1 MEGGYLAYYAE
12 NGTQDYHKQKQEDVQ
27 KIGDILRLVRYQ
39 NLIFVAILLWVMEKW
54 VAVPILDSQLYGE
67 QLPWYVLLL
76 LIAATVCVAAGG
88 YVVND
93 YFDVKIDRINHPDKL
108 IVTNTISKTAAVR
121 IGWALSGVGIVCG
134 LAAAWLVRSW
144 SLSIIYVFVPGLL
157 WFYSSSYKRRF
168 LIGNI
173 VVAFVAAL
181 TPMVIAFANVGLLRS
196 RYGVLLEY
204 TPLERD
210 LYVWLGGFA
219 LFAFLCTLIREIIKD
234 MQDKQGD
241 CELECRTLPIRL
253 GETWTK
259 VIVTLLIVLT
269 MGLIGYVWYALLPFP
284 HVWQSLSTR
293 YMVFG
298 LQIPFV
304 CELWLLWAA
313 RIPSDYRGAQGL
325 MKLIMFLGM
334 LFSFVV
340 MRLL

>member
-1 MEGGYLAYYAE
+1 M
-12 NGTQDYHKQKQEDVQ
+12 Q
-27 KIGDILRLVRYQ
+27 KIGDILQLVRYQ
-39 NLIFVAILLWVMEKW
+39 NLIFIAILLWVMEKW
-54 VAVPILDSQLYGE
+54 VAVPILDNQYYGE
-67 QLPWYVLLL
+67 QLPWYIL
-76 LIAATVCVAAGG
+76 LILIVATLCVAAGG

-93 YFDVKIDRINHPDKL
+93 YFDVKIDRINRPGKL
-108 IVTNTISKTAAVR
+108 IVTQTVSKTAAVR
-121 IGWALSGVGIVCG
+121 LGWALSGMGIVCG
-134 LAAAWLVRSW
+134 LVCAWLVRSW
-144 SLSIIYVFVPGLL
+144 SLAIIYVFVPGLL

-168 LIGNI
+168 LIGNM

-181 TPMVIAFANVGLLRS
+181 TPMMVAFANVGLLRS
-196 RYGVLLEY
+196 RYGVLLKY
-204 TPLERD
+204 TPLEHD
-210 LYVWLGGFA
+210 LYIWLGGFA

-269 MGLIGYVWYALLPFP
+269 MGLIVYVWYALLPFL

-298 LQIPFV
+298 LQIPFA

-334 LFSFVV
+334 LFSFVIV
-340 MRLL
+340 RSL

>member
-1 MEGGYLAYYAE
+1 M
-12 NGTQDYHKQKQEDVQ
+12 Q
-27 KIGDILRLVRYQ
+27 KIGDILRLVRCQ
-39 NLIFVAILLWVMEKW
+39 NLIFIAILLWVMEKW

-67 QLPWYVLLL
+67 QLPWYILLM

-93 YFDVKIDRINHPDKL
+93 YFDVKIDRINCPDKL
-108 IVTNTISKTAAVR
+108 IVTKTVSKTAAVR
-121 IGWALSGVGIVCG
+121 LGWALSGAGMVCG

-144 SLSIIYVFVPGLL
+144 SLAIVYVFVPGLL

-168 LIGNI
+168 LIGNL

-181 TPMVIAFANVGLLRS
+181 TPMMVAFANVGLLRS
-196 RYGVLLEY
+196 RYGVLLKY
-204 TPLERD
+204 TPLEHD
-210 LYVWLGGFA
+210 LYIWLGGFA

-269 MGLIGYVWYALLPFP
+269 MGLIVYVWYALLPFS

-298 LQIPFV
+298 LQIPFA

-334 LFSFVV
+334 LSSFVI
-340 MRLL
+340 MRSL